1 MRSRL
6 HTPAPRVPVV
16 EILRERCAAA
26 SRLAE
31 EHAIALAAANA
42 RMLAEPGNGQARA
55 ELEDAEQLQY
65 LAFYELR
72 RARRALRR
80 RERLE
85 TFLTH
90 WTLVPWPARRR

>member
-1 MRSRL
+1 MRRL
-6 HTPAPRVPVV
+6 YTTARRVPVV
-16 EILRERCAAA
+16 EILRERCEAA

-31 EHAIALAAANA
+31 EHATALAAANA
-42 RMLAEPGNGQARA
+42 RMLAEPGSGEARA
-55 ELEDAEQLQY
+55 ELEDAEQLHY
-65 LAFYELR
+65 LALYELR

-85 TFLTH
+85 TFLGH